1 MRIYRTPIY
10 LDKEILT
17 PVANQLGIEVDTN
30 IEITATDR
38 TSKRRGLNAGG
49 SIPGAM
55 GARLDLGKDTEGEVA
70 HSRVIKAHPGAA
82 LNELLDRLHESDSLI
97 TDLESDTVVKSA
109 LVELEA
115 DWEISP
121 VTETGALIRSM
132 IQLLA
137 ANPQALHAD
146 ELPMDIAASLISP
159 ETSSNRKIVLTRCE
173 ESQNETKV
181 VVLLDSG
188 LLANNHSEDDLE
200 DDKTILGLVETFKP
214 EGKAYSLESFLSGG
228 IGRALR
234 RQLSAH
240 KIYESLGALYESDFS
255 EQDLKVDGPVVVLR
269 AIAVYP

>member
-17 PVANQLGIEVDTN
+17 PVANQFGIEVDTD

-55 GARLDLGKDTEGEVA
+55 GARLDLGKDAEGEVA

-82 LNELLDRLHESDSLI
+82 LNELLDRLHESNSLI

-159 ETSSNRKIVLTRCE
+159 ETSPNRKIVLTRCE
-173 ESQNETKV
+173 EFQNETKV
-181 VVLLDSG
+181 VALLDSG

-214 EGKAYSLESFLSGG
+214 EGQAYSLESFLSGG

-234 RQLSAH
+234 RQLAPH

-269 AIAVYP
+269 VIAVYP